1 MNSKLAVLT
10 RPDRIRALLLKKQNK
25 TTTTTTTKR
34 LLENALSDPCF
45 PLVTAQRRGLLFP
58 MVTLSQE
65 FKQVNKS
72 RSLDV
77 NE

>member
-25 TTTTTTTKR
+25 TTTTTTKH